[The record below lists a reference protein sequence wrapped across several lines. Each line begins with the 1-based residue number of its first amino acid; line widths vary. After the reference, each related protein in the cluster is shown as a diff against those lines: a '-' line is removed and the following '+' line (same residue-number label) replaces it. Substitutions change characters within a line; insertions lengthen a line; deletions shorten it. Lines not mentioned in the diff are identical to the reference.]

1 MENRTINL
9 AVVAE
14 VAQALHHLKQRIVF
28 VGGAVVSLYTDDPAA
43 DEVRPT
49 ADVDL
54 TIILA
59 GFGEWMRLQE
69 ELASLSIYP
78 DPHGPSIC
86 RYKLKDIPIDII
98 PAENSIIGP
107 SNRWYKSGF
116 ENLQTVSVHGETIQ
130 ILPAPCFLAT
140 KFEAFNDRGKD
151 YRTSHDMEDII
162 YVLDNRTTIVDE
174 FAQAPAEVRHFLHD
188 ELRSIFQK
196 GLMDEVLAAH
206 IHPLMLEERLPLVQE
221 KIKTILSL

>member
-14 VAQALHHLKQRIVF
+14 VAQALQHLKQRVVF

-49 ADVDL
+49 ADIDL
-54 TIILA
+54 TVILA
-59 GFGEWMRLQE
+59 GFGEWVRLQE
-69 ELASLSIYP
+69 ELATLSIYP
-78 DPHGPSIC
+78 DPYGPTIC

-98 PAENSIIGP
+98 PAENSLIGP

-116 ENLQTVSVHGETIQ
+116 ENLQTMSVHGETIQ
-130 ILPAPCFLAT
+130 ILSAPCFLAT
-140 KFEAFNDRGKD
+140 KFEAFKDRGND
-151 YRTSHDMEDII
+151 YRTSHDIEDII
-162 YVLDNRTTIVDE
+162 YVIDNRTTIVDE
-174 FAQAPAEVRHFLHD
+174 IAQSPAEIRQFLQK
-188 ELRSIFQK
+188 ELKSIFQK

-206 IHPLMLEERLPLVQE
+206 IHPLMLEERLPIVQE
-221 KIKTILSL
+221 KINQILSL

>member
-14 VAQALHHLKQRIVF
+14 VAQVLQHLKQRIVF

-49 ADVDL
+49 ADIDL
-54 TIILA
+54 TVILA
-59 GFGEWMRLQE
+59 GFGEWVRLQE
-69 ELASLSIYP
+69 DLATLNIYP

-98 PAENSIIGP
+98 PAENSLIGL

-116 ENLQTVSVHGETIQ
+116 ENLQTVNVHGETIQ

-140 KFEAFNDRGKD
+140 KFEAFKDRGND

-174 FAQAPAEVRHFLHD
+174 IAQSPADIRHFLQD
-188 ELRSIFQK
+188 EFKSIFRK

-206 IHPLMLEERLPLVQE
+206 IHPLMLEERLPNVQE
-221 KIKTILSL
+221 KINNIISL

>member
-14 VAQALHHLKQRIVF
+14 VAQALQHLKQRVVF

-49 ADVDL
+49 ADIDL
-54 TIILA
+54 TVILA
-59 GFGEWMRLQE
+59 GFGEWVRLQE
-69 ELASLSIYP
+69 ELATLSIYP
-78 DPHGPSIC
+78 DPYGPTIC

-98 PAENSIIGP
+98 PAENSLIGP

-116 ENLQTVSVHGETIQ
+116 ENLQTMSVHGETIQ
-130 ILPAPCFLAT
+130 ILSAPCFLAT
-140 KFEAFNDRGKD
+140 KFEAFKDRGND
-151 YRTSHDMEDII
+151 YRTSHDIEDII
-162 YVLDNRTTIVDE
+162 YILDNRTTIVDE
-174 FAQAPAEVRHFLHD
+174 IAQSPAEIRQFLQE
-188 ELRSIFQK
+188 ELKSIFQK

-206 IHPLMLEERLPLVQE
+206 IHPLMLEERLPLSLK
-221 KIKTILSL
+221 KINQILSL

>member
-14 VAQALHHLKQRIVF
+14 VAQALQHLKQRVVF

-49 ADVDL
+49 ADIDL
-54 TIILA
+54 TVILA
-59 GFGEWMRLQE
+59 GFGEWVRLQE
-69 ELASLSIYP
+69 ELATLSIYP
-78 DPHGPSIC
+78 DPYGPTIC

-98 PAENSIIGP
+98 PAENSLIGP

-116 ENLQTVSVHGETIQ
+116 ENLQTMSVHGETIQ
-130 ILPAPCFLAT
+130 ILSAPCFLAT
-140 KFEAFNDRGKD
+140 KFEAFKDRGND
-151 YRTSHDMEDII
+151 YRTSHDIEDII
-162 YVLDNRTTIVDE
+162 YVIDNRTTIVDE
-174 FAQAPAEVRHFLHD
+174 IAQSPAEIRQFLQK
-188 ELRSIFQK
+188 ELKSIFQK

-206 IHPLMLEERLPLVQE
+206 IHPLMLEERLPLAQE
-221 KIKTILSL
+221 KINQILSL

>member
-14 VAQALHHLKQRIVF
+14 VAQALQHLKQRVVF

-49 ADVDL
+49 ADIDL
-54 TIILA
+54 TVILA
-59 GFGEWMRLQE
+59 GFGEWVRLQE
-69 ELASLSIYP
+69 ELATLSIYP
-78 DPHGPSIC
+78 DPYGPTIC

-98 PAENSIIGP
+98 PAENSLIGP

-116 ENLQTVSVHGETIQ
+116 ENLQTMSVHGETIQ
-130 ILPAPCFLAT
+130 ILSAPCFLAT
-140 KFEAFNDRGKD
+140 KFEAFKDRGND
-151 YRTSHDMEDII
+151 YRTSHDIEDII
-162 YVLDNRTTIVDE
+162 YVIDNRTTIVDE
-174 FAQAPAEVRHFLHD
+174 IAQSPAEIRQFLHK
-188 ELRSIFQK
+188 ELKSIVQK

-206 IHPLMLEERLPLVQE
+206 IHPLMLEERLPLSLE
-221 KIKTILSL
+221 KINQILSL